1 MNGCSG
7 TSTITWSISGD
18 GSIIGSNTGTSVNV
32 QANSLCGGS
41 YNLVANVS
49 CSCLDGNTY
58 TTSCSRTINITAA
71 DFTLPDN
78 PAPVVVPCASAIT
91 MPAPPSVNDNCGNP
105 ITPSGPAV
113 GGTYAGCEGTIT
125 YTYTYQDCEGNSHDW
140 VYTYTIEREE
150 FTVPGNQGSAVACAS
165 SITAP
170 VPPTVTDNCG
180 NTIVPTGPVIS
191 STGTD
196 CYGTKNY
203 TWTYTDCEG
212 NTHDWKYTYNI
223 NDNVAPVLSGCPND
237 ASYQCIT
244 DVPGPANVTA
254 LDNCSGVVVPIFAEV
269 QSNPGS
275 SCNNVIT
282 RTWTVTD
289 ACGNPASCTQKIT
302 VNDITKP
309 VLVRPA
315 DVVVGQGQ
323 PVNIGTPSAT
333 DNCDQSVTIT
343 NNAPA
348 TFPLG
353 GTWIT
358 WVATDDCNN
367 SVAKMQKVTVNP
379 LPTCSIATPAALP
392 LCGNTG
398 NTLTVT
404 TNGSSYAWTVT
415 SSDNSWKITAGSTTK
430 TITYTAGTGGVSG
443 TFTVVVTNS
452 TTGCSST
459 CSITLGTRCEEH
471 CGYTQGFYGGTGK
484 TCSQNTVQQIM
495 PGLLTPNLVVGC
507 NTRTITFAST
517 DAACLISHMP
527 AGSTADAL
535 LELLYRLCR

>member
-1 MNGCSG
+1 
-7 TSTITWSISGD
+7 
-18 GSIIGSNTGTSVNV
+18 
-32 QANSLCGGS
+32 
-41 YNLVANVS
+41 
-49 CSCLDGNTY
+49 
-58 TTSCSRTINITAA
+58 
-71 DFTLPDN
+71 
-78 PAPVVVPCASAIT
+78 
-91 MPAPPSVNDNCGNP
+91 
-105 ITPSGPAV
+105 V

-333 DNCDQSVTIT
+333 DNCD
-343 NNAPA
+343 
-348 TFPLG
+348 
-353 GTWIT
+353 
-358 WVATDDCNN
+358 
-367 SVAKMQKVTVNP
+367 
-379 LPTCSIATPAALP
+379 
-392 LCGNTG
+392 
-398 NTLTVT
+398 
-404 TNGSSYAWTVT
+404 
-415 SSDNSWKITAGSTTK
+415 
-430 TITYTAGTGGVSG
+430 
-443 TFTVVVTNS
+443 
-452 TTGCSST
+452 
-459 CSITLGTRCEEH
+459 
-471 CGYTQGFYGGTGK
+471 
-484 TCSQNTVQQIM
+484 
-495 PGLLTPNLVVGC
+495 
-507 NTRTITFAST
+507 
-517 DAACLISHMP
+517 
-527 AGSTADAL
+527 
-535 LELLYRLCR
+535 